1 MNFTS
6 SFFCLFFSLALPKYL
21 NYSSEYCSRILTI
34 CKYDSNQIN
43 KNLFLISATPIVTRV
58 IIWSY
63 KIQNIVILICTVRTV
78 QSTVQSIV
86 LGHVT
91 MYCLLSGLYKSLYWF
106 DLLWLTILW
115 YFLALQNWLL
125 RGVTSCRGKY
135 FPTIYFFIF
144 FSCFCFHYQTQFSE
158 KT

>member
-63 KIQNIVILICTVRTV
+63 KIQNIMTLICTVRTV
-78 QSTVQSIV
+78 QSTVQSTV
-86 LGHVT
+86 LDHKT

-106 DLLWLTILW
+106 DLLWPVYYIPTVLGYVTMHCLLSGLYKSLYWIDLLW
-115 YFLALQNWLL
+115 PVY
-125 RGVTSCRGKY
+125 
-135 FPTIYFFIF
+135 
-144 FSCFCFHYQTQFSE
+144 
-158 KT
+158 